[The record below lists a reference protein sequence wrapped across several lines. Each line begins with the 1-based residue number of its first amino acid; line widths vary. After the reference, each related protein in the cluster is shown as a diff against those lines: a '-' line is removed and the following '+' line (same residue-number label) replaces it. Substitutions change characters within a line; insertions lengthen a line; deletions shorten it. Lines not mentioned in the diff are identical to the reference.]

1 MSVTFYC
8 NIRNDSVMFDTFDT
22 WVQLNNPHP
31 KKDDKKK
38 NEAMKSTCV
47 SRFDLVSNVKTSHG
61 LKPSAQ
67 ET

>member
-8 NIRNDSVMFDTFDT
+8 NIRHDSVMFDTFDT

-31 KKDDKKK
+31 KKHEK
-38 NEAMKSTCV
+38 NVAMKSTGV
-47 SRFDLVSNVKTSHG
+47 SRFGLISNVKTSHG

>member
-31 KKDDKKK
+31 KKDEK
-38 NEAMKSTCV
+38 NEAMKSKCV
-47 SRFDLVSNVKTSHG
+47 SRFGLISNVKTSHG

>member
-8 NIRNDSVMFDTFDT
+8 NTRNNSVMFDTFDT
-22 WVQLNNPHP
+22 WVQLNNPLR
-31 KKDDKKK
+31 KKDKK

-47 SRFDLVSNVKTSHG
+47 SRFDLISNVKTSHR